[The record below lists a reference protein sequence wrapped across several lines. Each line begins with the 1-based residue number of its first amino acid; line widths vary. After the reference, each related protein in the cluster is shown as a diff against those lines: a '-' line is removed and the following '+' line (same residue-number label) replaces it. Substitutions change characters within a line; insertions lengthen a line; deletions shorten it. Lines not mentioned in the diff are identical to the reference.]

1 MIKTKL
7 FSEDFDKPNI
17 DEQINK
23 WIAKH
28 PDYIIV
34 DVKLQSNVIDDV
46 DNPYVSYAFHGALV
60 IYKEYENQKEKRNA
74 GKSANH

>member
-1 MIKTKL
+1 MIKTKN
-7 FSEDFDKPNI
+7 FMQGFGKPCI

-34 DVKLQSNVIDDV
+34 DIKLQSNSIDCGDMSY
-46 DNPYVSYAFHGALV
+46 YVVRDALV
-60 IYKEYENQKEKRNA
+60 IYREYENV
-74 GKSANH
+74 

>member
-1 MIKTKL
+1 MIKTKI
-7 FSEDFDKPNI
+7 FMQGFGKPCI

-34 DVKLQSNVIDDV
+34 DIKLQSSVVDDIDQYWVCRD
-46 DNPYVSYAFHGALV
+46 ALV
-60 IYKEYENQKEKRNA
+60 IYREYENV
-74 GKSANH
+74 

>member
-7 FSEDFDKPNI
+7 FSEGIDKPHI
-17 DEQINK
+17 DVQINK

-34 DVKLQSNVIDDV
+34 DVKFDSVLVNLSINFSEVKSITC
-46 DNPYVSYAFHGALV
+46 SALV
-60 IYKEYENQKEKRNA
+60 IYREYENV
-74 GKSANH
+74 

>member
-7 FSEDFDKPNI
+7 FSENFDKPNI
-17 DEQINK
+17 DVQINK

-34 DVKLQSNVIDDV
+34 DVKLQSHLLENDE
-46 DNPYVSYAFHGALV
+46 YSSYLVHDALV
-60 IYKEYENQKEKRNA
+60 IYREYENV
-74 GKSANH
+74 

>member
-7 FSEDFDKPNI
+7 FSENFDKPHI
-17 DEQINK
+17 DVQINK

-34 DVKLQSNVIDDV
+34 DVKLQSHMLKNDE
-46 DNPYVSYAFHGALV
+46 YTSYLVREALV
-60 IYKEYENQKEKRNA
+60 IYREYENV
-74 GKSANH
+74 

>member
-7 FSEDFDKPNI
+7 FSEGFDEPKI
-17 DEQINK
+17 DIQINK

-34 DVKLQSNVIDDV
+34 DIKLQMNVVEDG
-46 DNPYVSYAFHGALV
+46 NYGYVVRDALV
-60 IYKEYENQKEKRNA
+60 IYREYENV
-74 GKSANH
+74 

>member
-1 MIKTKL
+1 MIKTKR
-7 FSEDFDKPNI
+7 FSEDFDKPHI

-34 DVKLQSNVIDDV
+34 DIKLQSHLLEN
-46 DNPYVSYAFHGALV
+46 YEYSSYIVRDALV
-60 IYKEYENQKEKRNA
+60 IYREYENV
-74 GKSANH
+74 

>member
-7 FSEDFDKPNI
+7 FSENFGEPHI
-17 DEQINK
+17 DVQINK

-34 DVKLQSNVIDDV
+34 DVKFNSNVIDDV
-46 DNPYVSYAFHGALV
+46 DNSYVSYAFHDALV
-60 IYKEYENQKEKRNA
+60 IYREYENV
-74 GKSANH
+74 

>member
-1 MIKTKL
+1 MVKTKI
-7 FSEDFDKPNI
+7 FMEGFDDPSI

-34 DVKLQSNVIDDV
+34 DVKLQSNVVDDIDSCCVVRD
-46 DNPYVSYAFHGALV
+46 ALV
-60 IYKEYENQKEKRNA
+60 IYREYENV
-74 GKSANH
+74 

>member
-7 FSEDFDKPNI
+7 FSEDFDKPHINV
-17 DEQINK
+17 QINK

-34 DVKLQSNVIDDV
+34 DVKLQSHLLKNDE
-46 DNPYVSYAFHGALV
+46 YSSYLVRDALV
-60 IYKEYENQKEKRNA
+60 IYREYENV
-74 GKSANH
+74 

>member
-17 DEQINK
+17 DVQINK

-34 DVKLQSNVIDDV
+34 DVKLQSHLLKNDE
-46 DNPYVSYAFHGALV
+46 YTSYLVRDALV
-60 IYKEYENQKEKRNA
+60 IYREYENV
-74 GKSANH
+74 